1 MHALTIS
8 ESCTGCKR
16 CVDVCFVNAIAWDE
30 ENEKPVLAYPE
41 DCQICVYCEK
51 LCPAKALQIIPDWKS
66 KYNPK
71 TLSTDRR

>member
-1 MHALTIS
+1 MHTLEIT

-16 CVDVCFVNAIAWDE
+16 CVEVCFVNVIAWDE
-30 ENEKPVLAYPE
+30 KQEKPILAYPE

-51 LCPAKALQIIPDWKS
+51 RCPEKALTVIPDWKS